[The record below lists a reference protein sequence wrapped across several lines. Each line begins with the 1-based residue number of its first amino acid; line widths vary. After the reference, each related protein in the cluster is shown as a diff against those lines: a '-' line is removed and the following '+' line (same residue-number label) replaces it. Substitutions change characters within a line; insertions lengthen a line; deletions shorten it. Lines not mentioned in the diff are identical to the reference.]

1 MNQHAKKYLEMR
13 FNMQKNKGYLP
24 QPPQKNKNKMK
35 LLPPLLDRKDF
46 SKIIEQKNGS
56 FDQYLMEENKTTEK
70 ILAELMQKA

>member
-1 MNQHAKKYLEMR
+1 
-13 FNMQKNKGYLP
+13 MQKNKGYMP
-24 QPPQKNKNKMK
+24 QPPHKKKNRMK
-35 LLPPLLDRKDF
+35 LLPPLLDRKDV